1 MAERREFTSA
11 IVAEKET
18 RAHVIKIDGYSITK
32 ELLKAGECTTS
43 IPFMVGDHNWVVDYC
58 PNGNSK
64 ADRYTP
70 GCVSIYLVLGSAGAK
85 DVKAKFTFSLLDKG
99 GQPVYSKFLPEG
111 HIFPSKG
118 SDWGFTS
125 FIEQKYLEGS
135 GHLTDDS
142 FRIRCDVT
150 VLKKIRSEEICP
162 NQFVVVPP
170 SNLHLQLGDLLKNK
184 EEADVA
190 FRVGG
195 EIFLAHRSVL
205 AARSPV
211 FKAELFGTMRERA
224 GDPIEIHDIEA
235 DVFKSLLHFIY
246 TDSLP
251 ETTQEDVVTASHLLV
266 AADMYDIER
275 LKLICEDK
283 LCNHIDPNMVA
294 TSLAL
299 AEQHNCHGL
308 KEACF
313 GFLASPSNL
322 EAMIG
327 SDGYQHL
334 KSSCPSTLKE
344 LIARLLPA
352 ELMAAKDIV
361 RSI

>member
-1 MAERREFTSA
+1 MAERGIVKSA
-11 IVAEKET
+11 IVVAEERRT
-18 RAHVIKIDGYSITK
+18 HVIKIDVYSK
-32 ELLKAGECTTS
+32 ELLKTGEFATS
-43 IPFMVGDHNWVVDYC
+43 IPFVVGDHVWVVKYY
-58 PNGNSK
+58 PNGNGV
-64 ADRYTP
+64 P
-70 GCVSIYLVLGSAGAK
+70 GYISVYLVLESADAK

-99 GQPVYSKFLPEG
+99 GEPVPSYTKTITE

-125 FIEQKYLEGS
+125 FILQKDLKGS
-135 GHLTDDS
+135 VHLRGDS

-150 VLKKIRSEEICP
+150 VVKKIRSKETHA

-170 SNLHLQLGDLLKNK
+170 SNLHQQLRSLLESKDG
-184 EEADVA
+184 ADVA

-195 EIFLAHRSVL
+195 EIFSAHRSML

-211 FKAELFGTMRERA
+211 VKAELFGAMRAEA
-224 GDPIEIHDIEA
+224 ADPIEIDDIEA

-251 ETTQEDVVTASHLLV
+251 ESTNEDATLDDVVTASHLLV
-266 AADMYDIER
+266 AADRYDIER
-275 LKLICEDK
+275 LKLICEEK
-283 LCNHIDPNMVA
+283 LCNHIDTKMVA
-294 TSLAL
+294 SSLAL
-299 AEQHNCHGL
+299 DEQHSCDGP

-313 GFLASPSNL
+313 EFLASPSNL
-322 EAMIG
+322 EAMIA

-334 KSSCPSTLKE
+334 KSSCPSALKE
-344 LIARLLPA
+344 LIARFLPD
-352 ELMAAKDIV
+352 ELIAAKDII